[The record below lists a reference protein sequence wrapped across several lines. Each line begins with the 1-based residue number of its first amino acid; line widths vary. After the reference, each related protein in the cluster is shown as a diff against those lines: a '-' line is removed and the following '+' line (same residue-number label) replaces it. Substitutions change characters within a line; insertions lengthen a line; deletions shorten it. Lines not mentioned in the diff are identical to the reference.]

1 MSVLIDRL
9 IVVGT
14 GLIGAS
20 LAAAAKNQGV
30 ARQVIGVDPHEAQQ
44 ALRLGFVDQAFE
56 SLSDLAS
63 VKEPFTGSTAILLA
77 APVNTVPQIFSDIC
91 LFSDV
96 ISRAATGSQSAA
108 SQSAAS
114 SISWIT
120 DLCSTKAGVMN
131 ALDQLPDSMRS
142 RFVSSHPMAG
152 SEKQGA
158 SAARADLYRDAKILI
173 CPLLETDPE
182 TIADVETFW
191 ITLGAQP
198 SLMPIEDHDA
208 LLASIS
214 HLPHALAFSLAGALA
229 QSPLAGAAQE
239 LHGGG
244 LRDTTRIAASSPEL
258 WADIFLDNR
267 ESLLD
272 AWAHWSVQER
282 SLKDALEKNDRVMLI
297 DLLNR
302 AAHWRRGF

>member
-1 MSVLIDRL
+1 L

-20 LAAAAKNQGV
+20 LAAAAKNQGI
-30 ARQVIGVDPHEAQQ
+30 ARQVIGVDPYEAQR
-44 ALRLGFVDQAFE
+44 ALSHGFIDQAFN
-56 SLSDLAS
+56 SLSDLTSA
-63 VKEPFTGSTAILLA
+63 KERSTGSTAIVIA
-77 APVNTVPQIFSDIC
+77 APVNAVAQIFSDIRV
-91 LFSDV
+91 FSE
-96 ISRAATGSQSAA
+96 ISPAVAVGSESNT
-108 SQSAAS
+108 S
-114 SISWIT
+114 SIAWIT
-120 DLCSTKAGVMN
+120 DLCSTKAGVRN
-131 ALDQLPDSMRS
+131 ALSQLPDPMRS

-152 SEKQGA
+152 SEKQGSA
-158 SAARADLYRDAKILI
+158 AARADLYAESKVLI
-173 CPLLETDPE
+173 CPLPETSQQ

-214 HLPHALAFSLAGALA
+214 HLPHVLAFSLAGALA

-258 WADIFLDNR
+258 WYDIFLDNR
-267 ESLLD
+267 DCLLD